1 MVTFV
6 RFWQRI
12 MNSVEAIMN
21 DLRFTITIT
30 IKIDLRVEC
39 FDAEFAAPRALR
51 RFLDLGHDAVHVV
64 AAVAVVTEQKLKKI
78 KIQNSSFRKT

>member
-12 MNSVEAIMN
+12 MNFVEAIMN
-21 DLRFTITIT
+21 E
-30 IKIDLRVEC
+30 LRVEC

-64 AAVAVVTEQKLKKI
+64 AAIAVVTEQKLKKI
-78 KIQNSSFRKT
+78 KSQNSVILLLSKRISSITLAS

>member
-1 MVTFV
+1 MLSKLDERNFIV

-12 MNSVEAIMN
+12 MNSVEA
-21 DLRFTITIT
+21 
-30 IKIDLRVEC
+30 IDLRVEC